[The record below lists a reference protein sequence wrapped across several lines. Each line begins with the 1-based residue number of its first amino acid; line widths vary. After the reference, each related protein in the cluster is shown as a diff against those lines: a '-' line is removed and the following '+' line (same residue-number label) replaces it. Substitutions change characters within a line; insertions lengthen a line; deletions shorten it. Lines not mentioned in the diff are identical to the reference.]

1 MKQLPLN
8 SENTM
13 DRAHAAINVTK
24 EPASVVNAQDFP
36 GRGFMA
42 I

>member
-1 MKQLPLN
+1 MY

-24 EPASVVNAQDFP
+24 EPASVVNAPDFP